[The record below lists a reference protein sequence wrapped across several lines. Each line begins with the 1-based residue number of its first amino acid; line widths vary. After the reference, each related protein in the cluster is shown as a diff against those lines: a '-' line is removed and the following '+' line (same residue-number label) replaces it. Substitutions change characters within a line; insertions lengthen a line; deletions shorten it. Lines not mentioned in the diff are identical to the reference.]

1 MSGFSSEFVMTDG
14 NCPLCLYI
22 FIRRGCPTLKE
33 YMTHRYTAFKE
44 INKPGRYS
52 TENTLNIK
60 TPELAK
66 GCGLAIQFE

>member
-1 MSGFSSEFVMTDG
+1 
-14 NCPLCLYI
+14 
-22 FIRRGCPTLKE
+22 
-33 YMTHRYTAFKE
+33 MTHRYTAFKE